1 MKLQI
6 TLPNCSII
14 LFLALTFFITP
25 TYAIEFWV
33 SKNGNDNNTCTSEQD
48 DACLTIQ
55 KAVSLARA
63 GDTINIVPGTYIENS
78 AISPFV
84 KKCVWMNSTYASLC
98 LETSGT
104 LNNPIIIQA
113 APGRSGEVILDNQLK
128 RIGIHTMTSDYIHI
142 KGLTIK
148 NNYVIG
154 IASWGQTQNT
164 VAYLETLS
172 VGIVIENNKIINTGG
187 PYGMNMSGIGMWGS
201 KDWVVKNN
209 LIDTAYT
216 IDSDRGASGIQAY
229 GVINALIEHNEIKNV
244 SNGIFWKDH
253 YIKDITTRA
262 PWFESEIRYNKIKA
276 DVYGVLIGIR
286 GTNSPEAG
294 ENYIHHN
301 IIYGFGNSGAGIR
314 SNMAGAFAVSAP
326 IRIEHNL
333 IDGGDSLSDS
343 VALDANAK
351 ATFLGNILIRSKND
365 IALIRYSDTKVVK
378 LTASDYNIFDASFQ
392 IAADR
397 YSKGNS
403 KNYST
408 LDDWQAATSKD
419 VLTVAVNKPDQNSII
434 ATPFELFAKL
444 DDTDY
449 RYRTNSLANKF
460 MPNND
465 NAGPYQTGNEVIGR
479 IVEVPTEK
487 ETNNLLQ
494 KAAVLQIILNRRR
507 IEK

>member
-1 MKLQI
+1 MPKH
-6 TLPNCSII
+6 SVI
-14 LFLALTFFITP
+14 LSLLLIFFITP
-25 TYAIEFWV
+25 VYAIEFWV
-33 SKNGNDNNTCTSEQD
+33 SKNGNDNNSCTSEQT
-48 DACLTIQ
+48 DACLSIQ
-55 KAVSLARA
+55 KAISLARA
-63 GDTINIVPGTYIENS
+63 GDTINITPGTYIENS
-78 AISPFV
+78 ASSPFV
-84 KKCVWMNSTYASLC
+84 SKCVWMDSTYASLC

-104 LNNPIIIQA
+104 PNNPIIIQA
-113 APGRSGEVILDNQLK
+113 APGRSGEVILDSQLE

-154 IASWGQTQNT
+154 IASWGQVQNT
-164 VAYLETLS
+164 VANIDTLS
-172 VGIVIENNKIINTGG
+172 IGIVIENNKIINTGG

-216 IDSDRGASGIQAY
+216 IDSTRGAAGIQAY
-229 GVINALIEHNEIKNV
+229 GTINALIEHNEIKNV

-253 YIKDITTRA
+253 FIKDLATRS

-286 GTNSPEAG
+286 GAKSPEAG

-333 IDGGDSLSDS
+333 IDGGDSLSDAIS
-343 VALDANAK
+343 LDANSQV
-351 ATFLGNILIRSKND
+351 TFLGNILIRSKTD

-378 LTASDYNIFDASFQ
+378 LTSSDYNIFDASFHL
-392 IAADR
+392 AADR

-403 KNYST
+403 KDYST
-408 LDDWQAATSKD
+408 LSDWQAATSSD
-419 VLTVAVNKPDQNSII
+419 ALTVAVNQPDQNSII
-434 ATPFELFAKL
+434 ATHSGLFAQL

-449 RYRTNSLANKF
+449 RYKTNSLANNF

-465 NAGPYQTGNEVIGR
+465 NAGPYQLSNEVIGR
-479 IVEVPTEK
+479 IVAAPI
-487 ETNNLLQ
+487 ETNTINLLQ
-494 KAAVLQIILNRRR
+494 KAAVLQIILNKRRV
-507 IEK
+507 EKK